1 MEAQDKAI
9 ELVEKYMLQTNNIDE
24 AKKLAS
30 KEVNKIIKSSYAYS
44 LSEAYG
50 RFMQDP
56 FWDDVEQEIQNQ

>member
-1 MEAQDKAI
+1 
-9 ELVEKYMLQTNNIDE
+9 MLETNNIDK
-24 AKKLAS
+24 AKKLAL

-56 FWDDVEQEIQNQ
+56 FWDDVEQEIQNL

>member
-1 MEAQDKAI
+1 MEAHNKAI
-9 ELVEKYMLQTNNIDE
+9 ELVDKYMLQTNNIDE

-56 FWDDVEQEIQNQ
+56 FWDEVEEEINKL

>member
-9 ELVEKYMLQTNNIDE
+9 ELVEKYMLETNNIDE

-56 FWDDVEQEIQNQ
+56 FWDDVEQEIQNL

>member
-56 FWDDVEQEIQNQ
+56 FWDDVQQEIQNL

>member
-1 MEAQDKAI
+1 MEAHNKAI
-9 ELVEKYMLQTNNIDE
+9 ELVDKYMLQTNNIDE

-56 FWDDVEQEIQNQ
+56 FWDDVEQEIQNL

>member
-56 FWDDVEQEIQNQ
+56 FWDDVEQEIQNL